1 MNDTASPPKVHVSIP
16 CPACPDPH
24 RPTDDCPRCEGDGI
38 LLLRVDPA
46 DAALA
51 PEELLRRADSA
62 DGGGAPAGP
71 DEDPSDDG

>member
-1 MNDTASPPKVHVSIP
+1 MSDTAPEARVHVSVP

-24 RPTDDCPRCEGDGI
+24 HPRDDCPRCQGDGI

-51 PEELLRRADSA
+51 PEELMRRHDA
-62 DGGGAPAGP
+62 GGALESS
-71 DEDPSDDG
+71 EDPDDAG